1 MNGGTAPYLHVWM
14 VSICILFI
22 WSLCRTS
29 LKLST
34 HFFSE
39 EACYVSVTL
48 THILGLFF
56 LPPCQTPVERCLAL
70 FSPGSDSKAIAHLPQ
85 KSPQNPKTKSTERER
100 EKHNCNSRKRKNA
113 RCFPIFWRRRR
124 KHNLV
129 RRFLN
134 DLSLSNQWNP
144 RNL

>member
-1 MNGGTAPYLHVWM
+1 M

-100 EKHNCNSRKRKNA
+100 STTAILEKGKMPDAFRYSEEEEENVIWYVD
-113 RCFPIFWRRRR
+113 F
-124 KHNLV
+124 
-129 RRFLN
+129 
-134 DLSLSNQWNP
+134 
-144 RNL
+144 